1 MGKVQTEKINR
12 QILTAQG
19 KGRIRALNRHG
30 TIHPIQHLCA
40 AVNSKSRALRAL
52 SLDAEIGRECT
63 AEIRRERQLCVRPQA
78 VKGQS
83 RDLQMC
89 RIGEICWRKSALT
102 RDIPAE
108 RLRRKILEREHSVHV
123 RDIGVGAGDANI
135 ADRPALCR
143 HVSVGRRS
151 IHRPRHADIGRD
163 SSRIG
168 ALRIDRR
175 GGKVLRAYAEIE
187 IGRIRIEAHRAID
200 TRRLL
205 RRRRRCRHEES
216 ALIKAQSRTRQRRLR
231 AVEIGIRPK
240 ALDPPLHRAR
250 PVHETQPRAHAV
262 GVQRTDLHALGQRP
276 LGQEGKER
284 RQICIICRELHIL
297 HIARF
302 LPAYAQR
309 NAHELCRSIV
319 GECTAVDV
327 HRAAQIGQFIAAPRH
342 NGIRRT
348 VYDADAP
355 DKGARLRIVRDEIG
369 IVPRAVL
376 PLHEMRM
383 HARQQDLIHRGRR
396 G

>member
-1 MGKVQTEKINR
+1 M
-12 QILTAQG
+12 
-19 KGRIRALNRHG
+19 
-30 TIHPIQHLCA
+30 P
-40 AVNSKSRALRAL
+40 
-52 SLDAEIGRECT
+52 
-63 AEIRRERQLCVRPQA
+63 
-78 VKGQS
+78 
-83 RDLQMC
+83 
-89 RIGEICWRKSALT
+89 
-102 RDIPAE
+102 
-108 RLRRKILEREHSVHV
+108 
-123 RDIGVGAGDANI
+123 
-135 ADRPALCR
+135 
-143 HVSVGRRS
+143 VGRRS

-216 ALIKAQSRTRQRRLR
+216 TLIKAQSRTRQRRLR
-231 AVEIGIRPK
+231 AVEIGIRPN

-250 PVHETQPRAHAV
+250 PVHETQPRAHTV
-262 GVQRTDLHALGQRP
+262 SVQCTDLHALGQRP

-284 RQICIICRELHIL
+284 RQIGIICRELHIL

-309 NAHELCRSIV
+309 NAHELCRGIV

-327 HRAAQIGQFIAAPRH
+327 HRPAQIGQFVAAPRH
-342 NGIRRT
+342 NGIRRS
-348 VYDADAP
+348 VCDADAP
-355 DKGARLRIVRDEIG
+355 DKGTRLRIVRDEIG

-376 PLHEMRM
+376 PLDEMRM

>member
-1 MGKVQTEKINR
+1 MCCIG
-12 QILTAQG
+12 
-19 KGRIRALNRHG
+19 
-30 TIHPIQHLCA
+30 
-40 AVNSKSRALRAL
+40 
-52 SLDAEIGRECT
+52 EIGR
-63 AEIRRERQLCVRPQA
+63 RE
-78 VKGQS
+78 
-83 RDLQMC
+83 
-89 RIGEICWRKSALT
+89 SALT

-108 RLRRKILEREHSVHV
+108 RLRRKILEREHSVRV
-123 RDIGVGAGDANI
+123 CDIGVSAGDANI

-143 HVSVGRRS
+143 HVPVGRRS

-216 ALIKAQSRTRQRRLR
+216 ALVKAQCRTRQRRLR
-231 AVEIGIRPK
+231 AVEIGIRPN

-309 NAHELCRSIV
+309 NAHELCRGIV

-327 HRAAQIGQFIAAPRH
+327 HRAAQIGQFVAAPRH

-348 VYDADAP
+348 VCDADAP
-355 DKGARLRIVRDEIG
+355 DKGTRLRIVRDEIG

-376 PLHEMRM
+376 PLDEMRM